1 MGSQELLHVCSLP
14 FKGRGGGMGSQE
26 VLHVCSLPFKG
37 RVGVGMGRMGQFT
50 FAPSLSRG
58 GLGWG
63 WVGKSIKLN
72 TGGKQ

>member
-1 MGSQELLHVCSLP
+1 
-14 FKGRGGGMGSQE
+14 MGSQE

-63 WVGKSIKLN
+63 WGRMGQFTFAPSLSR
-72 TGGKQ
+72 GGLGWGWVKVSN